1 MFKVDQY
8 EELKNLI
15 RKHDYSY
22 YVEDDPTISDLEYD
36 KLFKELLALEKKY
49 PEITDPDSPSQRVG
63 IKPVSG
69 FKTYNHKKQ
78 IFLFY

>member
-1 MFKVDQY
+1 MYTAEQY

-36 KLFKELLALEKKY
+36 KLFQDLINLEEKY
-49 PEITDPDSPSQRVG
+49 PEIIEFINRNILGD
-63 IKPVSG
+63 
-69 FKTYNHKKQ
+69 
-78 IFLFY
+78 